1 VRKIVYEVAYAD
13 PIAQEL
19 LAEAGVSVMPFASL
33 EGLRQ

>member
-1 VRKIVYEVAYAD
+1 VAYPD

-19 LAEAGVSVMPFASL
+19 LSEAGVSLMPFAAL